1 MSLVPADSAEAAKL
15 VAGATAWQASASANN
30 TLLDK
35 WHNLFHAYDIQES
48 GTISCG
54 DFVKLEIRN
63 GFEQGDLKRI
73 LRAFPTLKA
82 DSISKGRL
90 DFMDFCKARLDSF
103 EGATRVV
110 PCVQQLLQVADRDL
124 ITTMAERFRMGPF
137 YSWEV
142 RKELKEVFSCWKSTS
157 EAALSPS
164 DWLMAS
170 KVVETECDAYLSE
183 KWTGEQAFH
192 SADAN
197 KDGLVQLEEF
207 VSFSLSVFEVV
218 FGRRTQDALQVLKKV
233 CSREK
238 RPLSFTVKLP
248 VFLPHPPYT
257 FQTPSFAR
265 HADCSFWHADDL
277 ELPSS
282 ITQLPDLLAL
292 LRLKLKLVGMSFSAF
307 WQTSGPEK
315 SLDLLSSENCSKIL
329 LSLFDA
335 MAKATGP
342 ATLQYAI
349 YVKNIRPKPVRL
361 HEVHHQE
368 LQVNCLCPQILPMA
382 MRWCLDWESHL
393 VGYGRGP
400 LRLPYNFTM
409 GIGDALVLQ
418 LPTEE
423 SGISWKV
430 FMTEDGVLG
439 KPCLEQV
446 QVVKGK
452 KRKQVIQSI
461 AAEMAVEGEAKPKP
475 PKAAKPAKQRPQSGA
490 VRAARMAFDR
500 RLVLVAQKEGLCK
513 FFIEMSW
520 EHQEDVLCQGTL
532 NLPASEASVGRLG
545 PLQVS
550 VERNSPKL
558 PELQKAKGMAW
569 WIGTRWSPKPVKA
582 KGRPR
587 SAR

>member
-1 MSLVPADSAEAAKL
+1 MQGHVHDLE
-15 VAGATAWQASASANN
+15 N
-30 TLLDK
+30 TLLS
-35 WHNLFHAYDIQES
+35 A
-48 GTISCG
+48 
-54 DFVKLEIRN
+54 V
-63 GFEQGDLKRI
+63 
-73 LRAFPTLKA
+73 
-82 DSISKGRL
+82 SKSL
-90 DFMDFCKARLDSF
+90 L
-103 EGATRVV
+103 VV
-110 PCVQQLLQVADRDL
+110 FA
-124 ITTMAERFRMGPF
+124 
-137 YSWEV
+137 S
-142 RKELKEVFSCWKSTS
+142 KVFSCWKSTS

-349 YVKNIRPKPVRL
+349 YVKNIRPKPVCL

-382 MRWCLDWESHL
+382 MRWCLDWESHV

-452 KRKQVIQSI
+452 KRKQAPLTV
-461 AAEMAVEGEAKPKP
+461 
-475 PKAAKPAKQRPQSGA
+475 
-490 VRAARMAFDR
+490 
-500 RLVLVAQKEGLCK
+500 GLK
-513 FFIEMSW
+513 F
-520 EHQEDVLCQGTL
+520 
-532 NLPASEASVGRLG
+532 
-545 PLQVS
+545 
-550 VERNSPKL
+550 
-558 PELQKAKGMAW
+558 
-569 WIGTRWSPKPVKA
+569 
-582 KGRPR
+582 
-587 SAR
+587 